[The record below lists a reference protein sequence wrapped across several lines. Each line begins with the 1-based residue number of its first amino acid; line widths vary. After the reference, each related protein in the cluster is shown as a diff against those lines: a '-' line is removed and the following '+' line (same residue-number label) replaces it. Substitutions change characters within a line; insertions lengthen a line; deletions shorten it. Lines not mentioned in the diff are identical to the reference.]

1 MRDRKKNKL
10 LSGDFWKRILYTAC
24 FFFFC
29 VIEQREKSLSWEKD
43 WRAIFQNLTG
53 IPLALLIFSHY
64 GLKDI
69 RKWKRPFLGWT
80 VVWILGM
87 PFLLLWGRNHW
98 PFFNVWIVIT
108 LNIVLYG
115 YIILFT
121 VIRVFLEK
129 RLPKLNG
136 RYLTLWIVMMAWMI
150 FSRSTLQW
158 PLYYFIMFLCFYL
171 TDYSQK
177 ERDQMYLGMLDG
189 IILGFFVIQGLSFV
203 FRPFDSARYR
213 GMFGNSNWN
222 SLFYLEV
229 LAAVLARIIRAAKDG
244 ARKWLKAYY
253 WIGAGTVL
261 SFELLTIGRTGWL
274 TAIVMIGIFL
284 KFLGRTR
291 AAGKWFQSLLLLSVC
306 VLLTFPLCFAAARYL
321 PPVFHHPIWYEGEW
335 SEEKAHS
342 WDPWDSEKY
351 VDIDEYFDAALG
363 RVIKSFRLLREHS
376 PFSLNADAAAPLD
389 ETPGEAAEEAEP
401 LPPNKIPVLVRP
413 EQSTDDF
420 LVRSTIYKY
429 YFKHLNLFGHPTE
442 EQGFQLTPYYWI
454 GHAHNI
460 FLQYGTDFGV
470 PVMIPFAVLV
480 FGGAISLWKRS
491 EKSYGSAEA
500 GYCLYLL
507 IPVVFGMFE
516 YSWGVGSLSITM
528 LFMAFGKVICA
539 DE

>member
-1 MRDRKKNKL
+1 MRDRIKNKL

-29 VIEQREKSLSWEKD
+29 VIDQRVKNLSWVGG
-43 WRAIFQNLTG
+43 WRDVFRDLTG
-53 IPLALLIFSHY
+53 VAMALLILSHY

-69 RKWKRPFLGWT
+69 RKWKRACLGWT
-80 VVWILGM
+80 IIWILGM
-87 PFLLLWGRNHW
+87 PFLLSWGRDHW
-98 PFFNVWIVIT
+98 IFFNDWIVIA

-129 RLPKLNG
+129 RLPRLNG
-136 RYLTLWIVMMAWMI
+136 RYFTLWIVMMVWMI
-150 FSRSTLQW
+150 FSRSAYKW
-158 PLYYFIMFLCFYL
+158 PLCYFIMFLFFYL

-203 FRPFDSARYR
+203 FRPFDDVRYR
-213 GMFGNSNWN
+213 GMFYNSNLN
-222 SLFYLEV
+222 ALFYLEA

-253 WIGAGTVL
+253 WIVAGTVL
-261 SFELLTIGRTGWL
+261 SFELLPIGRTGWL
-274 TAIVMIGIFL
+274 TAVVMIGIFL

-306 VLLTFPLCFAAARYL
+306 VLLTFPLCFSAARYL
-321 PPVFHHPIWYEGEW
+321 PPVFHHPIWYQGEW
-335 SEEKAHS
+335 SEEKVHS

-351 VDIDEYFDAALG
+351 VDFDEYLDAALG
-363 RVIKSFRLLREHS
+363 RVTGSFRNLWEHS
-376 PFSLNADAAAPLD
+376 PFSLNADAAGLLDAAP
-389 ETPGEAAEEAEP
+389 EEAAEEAEP
-401 LPPNKIPVLVRP
+401 LPPNKIPALSPEQGTDSILVR
-413 EQSTDDF
+413 
-420 LVRSTIYKY
+420 RTIYKY
-429 YFKHLNLFGHPTE
+429 YFKHLNLFGHPSE
-442 EQGFQLTPYYWI
+442 EQGFQLTPTTWI
-454 GHAHNI
+454 YHAHNI
-460 FLQYGTDFGV
+460 FLQYGTDFGI
-470 PVMIPFAVLV
+470 PVIIPLAVLMV
-480 FGGAISLWKRS
+480 GGAISLCRRS
-491 EKSYGSAEA
+491 KKSFGSAEA

-507 IPVVFGMFE
+507 IPAIFGMFE

-528 LFMAFGKVICA
+528 LFIAFGKVICA